1 MFIWFSFKSSWE
13 CLTVSKALLKS
24 SAITLTDWWELS
36 KSVTMCRKLIR
47 ATVVEPV
54 GRKANWLLLLS
65 YAVSSRQ
72 PWDSSLYL
80 AAVSPSTLN
89 WKILGLSAG
98 PTAWKSWAGLSM
110 GLSVCGESGFIG
122 LWNSTLLVE
131 SFVSPRLA
139 TGYSQGTRMT
149 DCHERWFSVL
159 HVSRLLRHEWFSV
172 GLFLISRI
180 PRGKI
185 LKINYANTLQ
195 RIQYKM

>member
-1 MFIWFSFKSSWE
+1 M
-13 CLTVSKALLKS
+13 
-24 SAITLTDWWELS
+24 
-36 KSVTMCRKLIR
+36 
-47 ATVVEPV
+47 
-54 GRKANWLLLLS
+54 LLLS
-65 YAVSSRQ
+65 NAVSPRQ

-89 WKILGLSAG
+89 WKILSAG

-180 PRGKI
+180 PRGDTRRAFIIFVSRCMHMIWSTYTFKCSLRCRHMLAI
-185 LKINYANTLQ
+185 LCYSVDLLKFYREMYFQ
-195 RIQYKM
+195 RFFSVLAIGFFNLIIPVRML